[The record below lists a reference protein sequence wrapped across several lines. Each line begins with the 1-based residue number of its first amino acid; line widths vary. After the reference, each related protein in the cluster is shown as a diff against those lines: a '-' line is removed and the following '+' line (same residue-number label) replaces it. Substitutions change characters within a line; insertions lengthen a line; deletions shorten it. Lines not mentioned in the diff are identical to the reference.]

1 MRGVCG
7 KALLIAVALCLYGR
21 AAASAE
27 IIVDD
32 FTSAVNTIET
42 TMSVGVFVA
51 GGMTT
56 ASDTG
61 LNDVLGHS
69 RELTVFA
76 VNTPGFIPGL
86 DNVISGVVPLAGFLD
101 YNSTAGADG
110 KIILRYDRGGL
121 GLHADFDDAAG
132 LRLVTLDADKA
143 AVPYQVTFTLTDTD
157 GNTGAL
163 TKTVAPPDITPEL
176 TFPFAAYAGVNQH
189 RIKIIEVGIDPNSSG
204 AADLRL
210 ERIISYPKG
219 RNSAP
224 LLAPSIIAV
233 VVVALFLFGRR
244 RLARS

>member
-1 MRGVCG
+1 MLGGYR
-7 KALLIAVALCLYGR
+7 KTLLIVVALCLHGR
-21 AAASAE
+21 VAESAV
-27 IIVDD
+27 IIVDE

-42 TMSVGVFVA
+42 TTTVGVFVA

-61 LNDVLGHS
+61 LSDVLGHS

-132 LRLVTLDADKA
+132 LRLATLDADKA

-176 TFPFAAYAGVNQH
+176 IFPFAAFPGVNQH
-189 RIKIIEVGIDPNSSG
+189 RIKIIQVDIDPNSDG

-210 ERIISYPKG
+210 ERIVSYPKG

-233 VVVALFLFGRR
+233 MAVALFWFGRR